1 MPNTLAQLR
10 GSVAGLS
17 RAVRNGERPQADL
30 DAARAD
36 LDKARADARLDAAI
50 AEIAE
55 LVSALTD
62 TQRIQLADL
71 LEAT

>member
-1 MPNTLAQLR
+1 MPNTLARLR

-17 RAVRNGERPQADL
+17 RAVRNGERPQSDL
-30 DAARAD
+30 DAARVE

-62 TQRIQLADL
+62 TQRIALADL